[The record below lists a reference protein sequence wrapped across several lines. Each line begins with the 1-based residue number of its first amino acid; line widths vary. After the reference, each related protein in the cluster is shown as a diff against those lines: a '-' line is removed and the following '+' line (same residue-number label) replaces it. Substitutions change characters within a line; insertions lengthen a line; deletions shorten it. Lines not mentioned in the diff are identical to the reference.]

1 MFFVYDF
8 LFNPKFL
15 HKGGDCMTLLNT
27 IKVFPEIV
35 AQHFI
40 AQVCLAVKHLH
51 EHGVVHRDI
60 KPDNV
65 MVGFCLLIFATN
77 NFSIQIY

>member
-1 MFFVYDF
+1 
-8 LFNPKFL
+8 
-15 HKGGDCMTLLNT
+15 MTLLST
-27 IKVFPEIV
+27 IKVFPEV
-35 AQHFI
+35 VTQHFI

-65 MVGFCLLIFATN
+65 MVCL
-77 NFSIQIY
+77 